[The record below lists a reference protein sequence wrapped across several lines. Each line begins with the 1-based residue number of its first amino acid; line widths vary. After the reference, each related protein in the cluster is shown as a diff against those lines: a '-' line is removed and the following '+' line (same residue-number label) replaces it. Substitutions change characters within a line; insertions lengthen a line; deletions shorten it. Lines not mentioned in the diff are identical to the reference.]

1 MAMRPKARP
10 ANMGKVDGT
19 PAAVTRFITAN
30 GISAAKKKYKPAS
43 IMAAQKLTK
52 DKVKAP
58 TTSLLPKG
66 RPLIAGSVGNTSSTR
81 GFKPL
86 GKM

>member
-1 MAMRPKARP
+1 MKPKARP
-10 ANMGKVDGT
+10 TSLGKVDGT

-30 GISAAKKKYKPAS
+30 GIAAAKKKYKPAS
-43 IMAAQKLTK
+43 IIAAQKVTK

-58 TTSLLPKG
+58 TTSLRPKG
-66 RPLIAGSVGNTSSTR
+66 RPMVAGSVGNTESTR

-86 GKM
+86 GKR

>member
-1 MAMRPKARP
+1 MAMKPKARP
-10 ANMGKVDGT
+10 TSLGKVDGT

-30 GISAAKKKYKPAS
+30 GIAAAKKKYKPAS
-43 IMAAQKLTK
+43 IIAAQKVTK

-58 TTSLLPKG
+58 TTSLRPKG
-66 RPLIAGSVGNTSSTR
+66 RPMVAGSVGNTESTR

-86 GKM
+86 GNR

>member
-10 ANMGKVDGT
+10 TNLVEGT
-19 PAAVTRFITAN
+19 PAVVTRFITAN
-30 GISAAKKKYKPAS
+30 GIAAAKKKYKPAS

-58 TTSLLPKG
+58 TTSLRPKG
-66 RPLIAGSVGNTSSTR
+66 RGNTPKVLEGSTR
-81 GFKPL
+81 GV
-86 GKM
+86 